1 MFELMTK
8 VFGSKYEREV
18 KKLQPFVEQVNSF
31 EKKISS
37 LSSAE
42 LKAKTPYFKEQI
54 DKGQSLDKLLPEA
67 FAVCK
72 EVSKRVLDMKHY
84 DVQII
89 GGLVLHKGQIAEMK
103 TGEGK
108 TLVATLPVYLNALSG
123 KGVHIVTVNDYLAK
137 RDREWMGQVY
147 HFLGLTTGTI
157 LHDLD
162 DLERKKAYSAD
173 VTYGTNNEF
182 GFDYLRDNMKYSLE
196 SCVQREL
203 NFAIV
208 DECDSILID
217 EARTP
222 LIISG
227 PKDLSTDKYY
237 AVKKIVPQLEK
248 EKHFTME
255 EKSKTVSITE
265 EGNEKIEKLLGI
277 NNLYDIAHIEYLHNI
292 YQSLKAHYL
301 YKKDVDYMVQGDEVV
316 IVDEFT
322 GRLMP
327 GRRWSEGLHQA
338 VEVKE
343 GVKVKTENQTLSSIT
358 FQNYFRMYDKLAG
371 MTGTAETESE
381 EFRKIYKLKVQVIPT
396 NKPIHRKDYNDVI
409 YKTENVKYK
418 HIGNFIKELHS
429 KKQPV
434 LVGTV
439 SIEKSERLS
448 QILSRENISHKVL
461 NAKHHDKEAEIV
473 AQAGRK
479 GAITIATNMAGRGTD
494 IILGGNPEFLCGP
507 KTKQDTEESYQQR
520 LKKFQALCQ
529 KEKEEVLSAGGLCI
543 IGTERHEARRI
554 DNQLRGR
561 SGRQGDPGA
570 SKFYLSLED
579 DLMRVFGGERMQKV
593 MTTLK
598 MDEEA
603 PITDK
608 LLTRAIANAQKKVEG
623 HNFEIRK
630 HLLEYDNVMNQQRTA
645 IYDIRKEVMRG
656 ENLERQFLD
665 RLSEVVSDQLDQ
677 AANENL
683 KKEQWNLEA
692 LQSFLKRGIGVD
704 IAFPPLEN
712 LTLESVNSKVQDSI
726 RTKFEEKKQELKEH
740 FEPLIQ
746 FLLLQTIDARWREHL
761 ENVDHLREGIN
772 LRAFAQKDPLVEYK
786 KETFHLFESLNL
798 TVASELIEKFF
809 KIQISSEAE
818 LARQNNRDEQLI
830 YNERNLEDSAFPSP
844 RELSSSPSR
853 EASSPQREK
862 PLNRQ
867 QRRQQARALKKQR
880 IKI

>member
-1 MFELMTK
+1 MFELLTK
-8 VFGSKYEREV
+8 VFGSKYEREI
-18 KKLQPFVEQVNSF
+18 KKLQPLVQKVCSF
-31 EKKISS
+31 ESKLSS
-37 LSSAE
+37 LSNSN
-42 LKAKTPYFKEQI
+42 LKAKTAYFKEQL
-54 DKGQSLDKLLPEA
+54 DKGQSLDAILPEA

-72 EVSKRVLDMKHY
+72 ETSKRVLGMTHY

-89 GGLVLHKGQIAEMK
+89 GGLVLHQGQIAEMK

-108 TLVATLPVYLNALSG
+108 TLVATLPVYLNALTG
-123 KGVHIVTVNDYLAK
+123 KGVHVVTVNDYLAK

-157 LHDLD
+157 VHDLD
-162 DLERKKAYSAD
+162 DLERKQAYSAD

-196 SCVQREL
+196 SCVQRDL

-227 PKDLSTDKYY
+227 PKDRSIDKYY
-237 AVKKIVPQLEK
+237 AVKKIIPHLKK

-255 EKSKTVSITE
+255 EKSRTVSITE
-265 EGNEKIEKLLGI
+265 EGNTKIENLLGI
-277 NNLYDIAHIEYLHNI
+277 ENLYDIAHIEYLHNI

-371 MTGTAETESE
+371 MTGTAETEAE

-396 NKPIHRKDYNDVI
+396 NQPIHRTDYDDVI
-409 YKTENVKYK
+409 YKTEAVKYK
-418 HIGNFIKELHS
+418 HIGNSIKELHR

-448 QILSRENISHKVL
+448 QILSRENIPHKVL

-507 KTKQDTEESYQQR
+507 KTKQDSEEFYQQR
-520 LKKFQALCQ
+520 LKKIQELCQ
-529 KEKEEVLSAGGLCI
+529 KEREDVLIAGGLYI

-561 SGRQGDPGA
+561 AGRQGDPGA

-579 DLMRVFGGERMQKV
+579 DLMRVFGGERMQKI
-593 MTTLK
+593 MTTLR
-598 MDEEA
+598 MDDEA
-603 PITDK
+603 PITDQ

-645 IYDIRKEVMRG
+645 IYKMRREVMKG
-656 ENLERQFLD
+656 KNLERQFLD
-665 RLSEVVSDQLDQ
+665 RLTEVISDLLDQ
-677 AANENL
+677 TVNEDM

-692 LQSFLKRGIGVD
+692 IQSFLKRGFNLD
-704 IAFPPLEN
+704 ISFPPLEN
-712 LTLESVNSKVQDSI
+712 LTLETVNSTVQSSVQT
-726 RTKFEEKKQELKEH
+726 RFEEKKKELKEH
-740 FEPLIQ
+740 VEPLIQ
-746 FLLLQTIDARWREHL
+746 FLLLQTIDARWKEHL

-798 TVASELIEKFF
+798 TVAGEVIEKFF
-809 KIQISSEAE
+809 KIQISTETE
-818 LARQNNRDEQLI
+818 FERQNREDEQLI
-830 YNERNLEDSAFPSP
+830 YNERSAEGMALSAPP
-844 RELSSSPSR
+844 REAPPS
-853 EASSPQREK
+853 QREK

-867 QRRQQARALKKQR
+867 QRRQQSRSKKQR

>member
-1 MFELMTK
+1 MFKFLTD
-8 VFGSKYEREV
+8 VFGTKYERNL
-18 KKLQPFVEQVNSF
+18 KKMQPLVDHIKSF
-31 EKKISS
+31 EKKLSS
-37 LSSAE
+37 LNDQD
-42 LKAKTPYFKEQI
+42 LKAKTPYFKEQLE
-54 DKGQSLDKLLPEA
+54 KGRSLDKLLPEA

-72 EVSKRVLDMKHY
+72 EASNRVLGMKHY
-84 DVQII
+84 DVQLI
-89 GGLVLHKGQIAEMK
+89 GGLVLHNGEIAEMK

-137 RDREWMGQVY
+137 RDMEWMGKVY
-147 HFLGLTTGTI
+147 HFLGLTTGAI
-157 LHDLD
+157 VHDLNEI
-162 DLERKKAYSAD
+162 ERKKAYSAD

-182 GFDYLRDNMKYSLE
+182 GFDYLRDNMKYSLQ

-227 PKDLSTDKYY
+227 PKDRSTDKYY
-237 AVKKIVPQLEK
+237 AVKKIIPQLEK

-265 EGNEKIEKLLGI
+265 EGNTKIEELLGV
-277 NNLYDIAHIEYLHNI
+277 NNLYDIANIEYLHNI

-343 GVKVKTENQTLSSIT
+343 GVKVKTENQTLSTIT
-358 FQNYFRMYDKLAG
+358 FQNYFRMYNKLAG
-371 MTGTAETESE
+371 MTGTAETEAE
-381 EFRKIYKLKVQVIPT
+381 EFKKIYSLMVQVIPT
-396 NKPIHRKDYNDVI
+396 NKPINRKDYDDVI
-409 YKTENVKYK
+409 YKTEAIKYK
-418 HIGNFIKELHS
+418 HIGELIKELNN
-429 KKQPV
+429 KNQPV

-448 QILSRENISHKVL
+448 QILSRENVPHKVL

-479 GAITIATNMAGRGTD
+479 SAITIATNMAGRGTD
-494 IILGGNPEFLCGP
+494 IILGGNPEFLCGG
-507 KTKQDTEESYQQR
+507 KTKQESEEAYQLR
-520 LKKFQALCQ
+520 LKKFQELCQ
-529 KEKEEVLSAGGLCI
+529 KEREEVVAAGGLFI

-579 DLMRVFGGERMQKV
+579 DLMRVFGGERMQKI
-593 MTTLK
+593 MTTLR
-598 MDEEA
+598 MDDEA
-603 PITDK
+603 PITDR

-630 HLLEYDNVMNQQRTA
+630 HLLKYDDVMNQQRTA
-645 IYDIRKEVMRG
+645 IYKMRKEIMKG
-656 ENLERQFLD
+656 QNLERLFLD
-665 RLSEVVSDQLDQ
+665 RLSDVISEKLDQ
-677 AANENL
+677 TANEDM
-683 KKEQWNLEA
+683 KKEQWNLKA
-692 LQSFLKRGIGVD
+692 LESFLNRSFDLNI
-704 IAFPPLEN
+704 IFPAIEN
-712 LTLESVNSKVQDSI
+712 LILEDINSKVQSSVKE
-726 RTKFEEKKQELKEH
+726 KFEDKKQVLREH

-746 FLLLQTIDARWREHL
+746 FLLLQTTDARWKEHL

-786 KETFHLFESLNL
+786 KETFHMFESLNL
-798 TVASELIEKFF
+798 SVAKEVTEKFF
-809 KIQISSEAE
+809 KIQLSSEAE
-818 LARQNNRDEQLI
+818 FERQSREDEKLI
-830 YNERNLEDSAFPSP
+830 YNEKDSVENFAFSAPSN
-844 RELSSSPSR
+844 
-853 EASSPQREK
+853 EAASPQRQK
-862 PLNRQ
+862 PLNRR
-867 QRRQQARALKKQR
+867 QRRQQSQSLKKQR

>member
-1 MFELMTK
+1 MFKFLTD
-8 VFGSKYEREV
+8 VFGTKYERNL
-18 KKLQPFVEQVNSF
+18 KKMQPLVDHIKSF
-31 EKKISS
+31 EKKLSS
-37 LSSAE
+37 LNDQE
-42 LKAKTPYFKEQI
+42 LKAKTPYFKEQLE
-54 DKGQSLDKLLPEA
+54 KGRSLDELLPEA

-72 EVSKRVLDMKHY
+72 EASNRVLGMKHY
-84 DVQII
+84 DVQLI
-89 GGLVLHKGQIAEMK
+89 GGLVLHNGEIAEMK

-137 RDREWMGQVY
+137 RDMEWMGKVY
-147 HFLGLTTGTI
+147 HFLGLTTGAI
-157 LHDLD
+157 VHDINEI
-162 DLERKKAYSAD
+162 ERKKAYSAD

-182 GFDYLRDNMKYSLE
+182 GFDYLRDNMKYSLQ

-227 PKDLSTDKYY
+227 PKDRSTDKYY
-237 AVKKIVPQLEK
+237 AVKKIIPQLEK

-255 EKSKTVSITE
+255 EKSRTVSITE
-265 EGNEKIEKLLGI
+265 EGNTKIEELLGV
-277 NNLYDIAHIEYLHNI
+277 NNLYDIANIEYLHNI

-343 GVKVKTENQTLSSIT
+343 GVKVKTENQTLSTIT
-358 FQNYFRMYDKLAG
+358 FQNYFRMYNKLAG
-371 MTGTAETESE
+371 MTGTAETEAE
-381 EFRKIYKLKVQVIPT
+381 EFKKIYSLMVQVIPT
-396 NKPIHRKDYNDVI
+396 NKPINRKDYDDVI
-409 YKTENVKYK
+409 YKTEVIKYK
-418 HIGNFIKELHS
+418 HIGKLIKELSS

-448 QILSRENISHKVL
+448 QILTRENVPHKVL

-479 GAITIATNMAGRGTD
+479 SAITIATNMAGRGTD
-494 IILGGNPEFLCGP
+494 IILGGNPEFLCGA
-507 KTKQDTEESYQQR
+507 KTKQDTEEAYQLR
-520 LKKFQALCQ
+520 LKKFQELCQ
-529 KEKEEVLSAGGLCI
+529 KEREEVVAAGGLFI

-579 DLMRVFGGERMQKV
+579 DLMRVFGGERMQKI
-593 MTTLK
+593 MTTLR
-598 MDEEA
+598 MDDEA
-603 PITDK
+603 PITDR

-630 HLLEYDNVMNQQRTA
+630 HLLKYDDVMNQQRTA
-645 IYDIRKEVMRG
+645 VYKMRKELMEG
-656 ENLERQFLD
+656 KNLERLFLD
-665 RLSEVVSDQLDQ
+665 RLSDVISEKLDQ
-677 AANENL
+677 TANEDM
-683 KKEQWNLEA
+683 KKEQWNLKT
-692 LQSFLKRGIGVD
+692 LGGFLKRIFD
-704 IAFPPLEN
+704 LNITFPAIEN
-712 LTLESVNSKVQDSI
+712 LVLEDINSTVQKSVKE
-726 RTKFEEKKQELKEH
+726 KFEEKKKELREH

-746 FLLLQTIDARWREHL
+746 FLLLQTTDTRWKEHL

-786 KETFHLFESLNL
+786 KETFHMFESLNL
-798 TVASELIEKFF
+798 SVAKEVTEKFF
-809 KIQISSEAE
+809 KIQLASDAE
-818 LARQNNRDEQLI
+818 FERQSKEDEKLI
-830 YNERNLEDSAFPSP
+830 YNEKDSVENFAFSTPSN
-844 RELSSSPSR
+844 
-853 EASSPQREK
+853 EAASPQRQK
-862 PLNRQ
+862 PLNRR
-867 QRRQQARALKKQR
+867 QRRQQSQPLKKQR

>member
-1 MFELMTK
+1 MFGLLTK
-8 VFGSKYEREV
+8 VFGTKYERDL
-18 KKLQPFVEQVNSF
+18 KKIRPLVNHIRSF
-31 EKKISS
+31 EQTISS
-37 LSSAE
+37 LSNDD
-42 LKAKTPYFKEQI
+42 LKAKTADFKSQI
-54 DKGQSLDKLLPEA
+54 EKGKSLDDILPSA
-67 FAVCK
+67 FAVCI
-72 EVSKRVLDMKHY
+72 EASKRVLGMTHY

-89 GGLVLHKGQIAEMK
+89 GGLVLHRGEIAEMK

-123 KGVHIVTVNDYLAK
+123 KGVHVVTVNDYLAK

-147 HFLGLTTGTI
+147 HFLGLTTGAI
-157 LHDLD
+157 VHDLD
-162 DLERKKAYSAD
+162 DAERKQAYLAD

-182 GFDYLRDNMKYSLE
+182 GFDYLRDNMKYSLS

-203 NFAIV
+203 NYAIV

-227 PKDLSTDKYY
+227 AKDLSIDKYY
-237 AVKKIVPQLEK
+237 AVKKVIPHLQK
-248 EKHFTME
+248 DKHFTME

-265 EGNEKIEKLLGI
+265 EGNTKIEELLGI
-277 NNLYDIAHIEYLHNI
+277 NNLYDMAHIEYLHNI

-338 VEVKE
+338 IEVKE
-343 GVKVKTENQTLSSIT
+343 AVKVKTENQTLSTIT
-358 FQNYFRMYDKLAG
+358 FQNYFRMYNKLAG
-371 MTGTAETESE
+371 MTGTAETEAE

-396 NKPIHRKDYNDVI
+396 NKPIHRQDHNDVI
-409 YKTENVKYK
+409 YKTSSVKYK
-418 HIGNFIKELHS
+418 YIGEMIKELNQKH
-429 KKQPV
+429 QPI

-439 SIEKSERLS
+439 SIEKSELLS
-448 QILSRENISHKVL
+448 QILASQNIPHKVL
-461 NAKHHDKEAEIV
+461 NAKFHEKEAEIV

-479 GAITIATNMAGRGTD
+479 SAITIATNMAGRGTD
-494 IILGGNPEFLCGP
+494 IILGGNPDFLCGP
-507 KTKQDTEESYQQR
+507 QRKEESDQGYQKRRQNI
-520 LKKFQALCQ
+520 QELCQ
-529 KEKEEVLSAGGLCI
+529 KEREEVIQAGGLFI

-579 DLMRVFGGERMQKV
+579 DLMRVFGGERMKRV

-603 PITDK
+603 PITDR
-608 LLTRAIANAQKKVEG
+608 LLTRAIANSQKKVEG

-630 HLLEYDNVMNQQRTA
+630 HLLDYDDVMNQQRTA
-645 IYDIRKEVMRG
+645 IYKKRREIMLGK
-656 ENLERQFLD
+656 NLERMFLNQMEELISD
-665 RLSEVVSDQLDQ
+665 RLDQI
-677 AANENL
+677 ANEDM
-683 KKEQWNLEA
+683 KKEQWNLSG
-692 LQSFLKRGIGVD
+692 LQNFLNRIFELE
-704 IAFPPLEN
+704 ISLPPLEELSLEHIN
-712 LTLESVNSKVQDSI
+712 LTVQKAVQK
-726 RTKFEEKKQELKEH
+726 KFEEKKQELKEH

-746 FLLLQTIDARWREHL
+746 FLFLQTIDARWREHL

-786 KETFHLFESLNL
+786 KETFYLFESLNL
-798 TVASELIEKFF
+798 TVAGEVIEKFF
-809 KIQISSEAE
+809 KIQISEE
-818 LARQNNRDEQLI
+818 DQFENTKPKQLI
-830 YNERNLEDSAFPSP
+830 YSDSSESNLSF
-844 RELSSSPSR
+844 
-853 EASSPQREK
+853 SSPQEQNRPATEK
-862 PLNRQ
+862 ALNRK
-867 QRRQQARALKKQR
+867 QRRQQSQAFRKQK

>member
-1 MFELMTK
+1 MFDLLTK
-8 VFGSKYEREV
+8 VLGTKYERDI
-18 KKLQPFVEQVNSF
+18 KKIQPLVNHIRSF
-31 EKKISS
+31 EKKLAD
-37 LSSAE
+37 LSNDD
-42 LKAKTPYFKEQI
+42 LKAKTSYFKNQI
-54 DKGQSLDKLLPEA
+54 EKGQNLDDILPSA
-67 FAVCK
+67 FAVCI
-72 EVSKRVLDMKHY
+72 EASKRVLGMTHY

-89 GGLVLHKGQIAEMK
+89 GGLVLHRGEIAEMK

-123 KGVHIVTVNDYLAK
+123 KGVHVVTVNDYLAK
-137 RDREWMGQVY
+137 RDREWMGQLY
-147 HFLGLTTGTI
+147 HFLGLTTGAI
-157 LHDLD
+157 VHDLD
-162 DLERKKAYSAD
+162 DEERRRAYSAD

-182 GFDYLRDNMKYSLE
+182 GFDYLRDNMKYSLS
-196 SCVQREL
+196 SCAQREL
-203 NFAIV
+203 NYAIV

-227 PKDLSTDKYY
+227 AKDLSIDKYY
-237 AVKKIVPQLEK
+237 AVKKVIPHLKK
-248 EKHFTME
+248 EAHFTME

-265 EGNEKIEKLLGI
+265 EGNTKIEQLLGI
-277 NNLYDIAHIEYLHNI
+277 SNLYDIAHIEYLHNI

-338 VEVKE
+338 IEVKE
-343 GVKVKTENQTLSSIT
+343 GVQVKTENQTLSTIT
-358 FQNYFRMYDKLAG
+358 FQNYFRMYNKLAG
-371 MTGTAETESE
+371 MTGTAETEAE

-396 NKPIHRKDYNDVI
+396 NKPICRKDYDDVI
-409 YKTENVKYK
+409 YKTEAVKYK
-418 HIGNFIKELHS
+418 NIGEMIKTLHQ
-429 KKQPV
+429 KNQPV

-448 QILSRENISHKVL
+448 QILANQNIPHKVL
-461 NAKHHDKEAEIV
+461 NAKYHEKEAEIV

-479 GAITIATNMAGRGTD
+479 SAITIATNMAGRGTD
-494 IILGGNPEFLCGP
+494 IILGGNPDFLCGP
-507 KTKQDTEESYQQR
+507 KRKEESDGAYQNR
-520 LKKFQALCQ
+520 LSHIQELCKKERQ
-529 KEKEEVLSAGGLCI
+529 EVIQAGGLFI

-579 DLMRVFGGERMQKV
+579 DLMRVFGGERTKRV

-603 PITDK
+603 PITARM
-608 LLTRAIANAQKKVEG
+608 LTKAIANSQKKVEG

-630 HLLEYDNVMNQQRTA
+630 HLLEYDDVMNQQRTA
-645 IYDIRKEVMRG
+645 IYKKRKEIMLG
-656 ENLERQFLD
+656 KNLERMFLNQLEELISD
-665 RLSEVVSDQLDQ
+665 RLDQIASEDM
-677 AANENL
+677 
-683 KKEQWNLEA
+683 KKEQWNLSA
-692 LQSFLKRGIGVD
+692 LQNFLKRGFD
-704 IAFPPLEN
+704 LEFTLLPLEE
-712 LTLESVNSKVQDSI
+712 LTLDYINSTVQDSVQK
-726 RTKFEEKKQELKEH
+726 RFEKKKQELKEH

-746 FLLLQTIDARWREHL
+746 FLFLQTIDARWREHL

-798 TVASELIEKFF
+798 TVASEVIEKFF
-809 KIQISSEAE
+809 KIQISKEE
-818 LARQNNRDEQLI
+818 QFENTNKEQLI
-830 YNERNLEDSAFPSP
+830 YNDSSVESFPFSPPQNTQSRPDPERA
-844 RELSSSPSR
+844 
-853 EASSPQREK
+853 
-862 PLNRQ
+862 LNRK
-867 QRRQQARALKKQR
+867 QRRQQSQTFRKQK

>member
-1 MFELMTK
+1 MFNLLTK
-8 VFGSKYEREV
+8 AFGTKYEREL
-18 KKLQPFVEQVNSF
+18 KKVQPYVGQVRSF
-31 EKKISS
+31 SKNLSS
-37 LSSAE
+37 LSNES
-42 LKAKTPYFKEQI
+42 LKAKTAEFKSQI
-54 DKGQSLDKLLPEA
+54 EKGQSLDNILPAA
-67 FAVCK
+67 FAVCI
-72 EVSKRVLDMKHY
+72 EAGKRVLGMAHY

-89 GGLVLHKGQIAEMK
+89 GGLVLHRGEIAEMK

-123 KGVHIVTVNDYLAK
+123 KGVHVVTVNDYLAK
-137 RDREWMGQVY
+137 RDREWMGQLY
-147 HFLGLTTGTI
+147 HFLGLTTGVI
-157 LHDLD
+157 IPDLD
-162 DLERKKAYSAD
+162 DENRKQAYSAD

-182 GFDYLRDNMKYSLE
+182 AFDYLRDNMKYSLS

-227 PKDLSTDKYY
+227 AKDLSIDKYY
-237 AVKKIVPQLEK
+237 AVKKVIPHLQK

-265 EGNEKIEKLLGI
+265 EGNTKIEELLGI
-277 NNLYDIAHIEYLHNI
+277 NNLYDMAHIEYLHNI

-301 YKKDVDYMVQGDEVV
+301 YKKDVDYMVQGDDVV

-338 VEVKE
+338 IEVKE

-358 FQNYFRMYDKLAG
+358 FQNYFRMYNKLAG
-371 MTGTAETESE
+371 MTGTAETEAE
-381 EFRKIYKLKVQVIPT
+381 EFNKIYKLKVQVIPT
-396 NKPIHRKDYNDVI
+396 NKPICREDHNDVI
-409 YKTENVKYK
+409 YKTSTVKYK
-418 HIGNFIKELHS
+418 HIGETIKELN
-429 KKQPV
+429 KKHQPV

-439 SIEKSERLS
+439 SIEKSELLS
-448 QILSRENISHKVL
+448 QILSNQNIPHKVL
-461 NAKHHDKEAEIV
+461 NAKYHEKEAEIV

-479 GAITIATNMAGRGTD
+479 SAITIATNMAGRGTD

-507 KTKQDTEESYQQR
+507 KQKEESQQDYQNRYQ
-520 LKKFQALCQ
+520 KIQELCNQ
-529 KEKEEVLSAGGLCI
+529 EKEEVLQAGGLFI

-570 SKFYLSLED
+570 SKFFLSLED
-579 DLMRVFGGERMQKV
+579 DLMRVFGGERMKKV
-593 MTTLK
+593 MTSLR

-603 PITDK
+603 PITDR
-608 LLTRAIANAQKKVEG
+608 LLTKAIANAQKKVEG

-630 HLLEYDNVMNQQRTA
+630 HLLDYDDVMNQQRTA
-645 IYDIRKEVMRG
+645 IYKKRKEIMLG
-656 ENLERQFLD
+656 KNLERMFLNQMEE
-665 RLSEVVSDQLDQ
+665 LISENLDQ
-677 AANENL
+677 IANENM
-683 KKEQWNLEA
+683 KKEQWNIESLQNFIKRMFGLEIS
-692 LQSFLKRGIGVD
+692 L
-704 IAFPPLEN
+704 PPLEELSLEHIN
-712 LTLESVNSKVQDSI
+712 LTVQKTVQK
-726 RTKFEEKKQELKEH
+726 RFEEKKQELKEH

-746 FLLLQTIDARWREHL
+746 FLFLQTMDARWREHL

-798 TVASELIEKFF
+798 TVAAEVMEKFF
-809 KIQISSEAE
+809 KIQISEEDQFENTS
-818 LARQNNRDEQLI
+818 REQLI
-830 YNERNLEDSAFPSP
+830 YSDSSAENSA
-844 RELSSSPSR
+844 LASSSRQNHPR
-853 EASSPQREK
+853 AERT
-862 PLNRQ
+862 LNRK
-867 QRRQQARALKKQR
+867 QRRQQSQGFRKQR

>member
-1 MFELMTK
+1 MFAFLAK
-8 VFGSKYEREV
+8 IFGTQYERDI
-18 KKLQPFVEQVNSF
+18 
-31 EKKISS
+31 KKIQPLVESINSLEKHFSS
-37 LSSAE
+37 LNNQD
-42 LKAKTPYFKEQI
+42 LKAQTLKFKEQI
-54 DKGQSLDKLLPEA
+54 DQGRSLNDILPSA
-67 FAVCK
+67 FAVCR
-72 EVSKRVLDMKHY
+72 EASKRVLGMRHY
-84 DVQII
+84 DVQLI
-89 GGLVLHKGQIAEMK
+89 GGVVLHRGQIAEMK

-123 KGVHIVTVNDYLAK
+123 KGAHIVTVNDYLAK
-137 RDREWMGQVY
+137 RDREWMGRLY
-147 HFLGLTTGTI
+147 HFLGLTTGAI
-157 LHDLD
+157 VHDLD
-162 DLERKKAYSAD
+162 DAERQRAYSAD

-182 GFDYLRDNMKYSLE
+182 GFDYLRDNMKYSL
-196 SCVQREL
+196 SACAQREL

-227 PKDLSTDKYY
+227 PKDRSTDKYH
-237 AVKKIVPQLEK
+237 AVKKVIPHLKK
-248 EKHFTME
+248 ERHFTLE

-265 EGNEKIEKLLGI
+265 EGNTKIEEILGI
-277 NNLYDIAHIEYLHNI
+277 KNLYDIAHIEYLHNI

-301 YKKDVDYMVQGDEVV
+301 YKKDVDYMIQGGEIV

-327 GRRWSEGLHQA
+327 GRRWGEGLHQA
-338 VEVKE
+338 IEAKE
-343 GVKVKTENQTLSSIT
+343 GVKVKTENQTLSTIT
-358 FQNYFRMYDKLAG
+358 FQNYFRMYNKLSG
-371 MTGTAETESE
+371 MTGTAETEAE
-381 EFRKIYKLKVQVIPT
+381 EFRKIYNLKVQVIPT
-396 NKPIHRKDYNDVI
+396 NQPVCRVDHDDVI
-409 YKTENVKYK
+409 YKTEAIKYK
-418 HIGNFIKELHS
+418 HIGNFIKDLHS

-448 QILSRENISHKVL
+448 QILSRENIPHKVL
-461 NAKHHDKEAEIV
+461 NAKYHEKEAEIV

-479 GAITIATNMAGRGTD
+479 GVITIATNMAGRGTD

-507 KTKQDTEESYQQR
+507 KTAQDSEEDYQAR
-520 LKKFQALCQ
+520 LKAFQTLCQ
-529 KEKEEVLSAGGLCI
+529 KERKEVVSAGGLFI

-579 DLMRVFGGERMQKV
+579 DLMRIFGGERMQKV
-593 MTTLK
+593 MSALR
-598 MDEEA
+598 MDEDA
-603 PITDK
+603 PITDR

-645 IYDIRKEVMRG
+645 IYKARKEIMRG
-656 ENLERQFLD
+656 KGLERLFLD
-665 RLSEVVSDQLDQ
+665 RLADVISERLDQ
-677 AANENL
+677 TVNENT
-683 KKEQWNLEA
+683 KKEQWNLTA
-692 LQSFLKRGIGVD
+692 LRSFLKQSFDLDVV
-704 IAFPPLEN
+704 FPAVEELD
-712 LTLESVNSKVQDSI
+712 LESVNSKVQLAVKA
-726 RTKFEEKKQELKEH
+726 KFDEKKQELKEH

-746 FLLLQTIDARWREHL
+746 FLLLQTTDTRWKEHL

-786 KETFHLFESLNL
+786 KETFLMFESLNMA
-798 TVASELIEKFF
+798 VAMEAVEKFF
-809 KIQISSEAE
+809 KIQISPSAEFEKPSGDSE
-818 LARQNNRDEQLI
+818 RLI
-830 YNERNLEDSAFPSP
+830 YNERESESFAFSAPP
-844 RELSSSPSR
+844 QEAMSSPP
-853 EASSPQREK
+853 ADK
-862 PLNRQ
+862 PLNRR
-867 QRRQQARALKKQR
+867 QRRQQSRLLRKQR

>member
-1 MFELMTK
+1 MFETLTK
-8 VFGSKYEREV
+8 VFGSKYEREL
-18 KKLQPFVEQVNSF
+18 KKIQPLVVHVREF
-31 EKKISS
+31 EKKLDS
-37 LSSAE
+37 LSNDS
-42 LKAKTPYFKEQI
+42 LKAKTAEFKSQI
-54 DKGQSLDKLLPEA
+54 EKGQSLDDILPSA
-67 FAVCK
+67 FAVCI
-72 EVSKRVLDMKHY
+72 EASKRILKMRHY

-89 GGLVLHKGQIAEMK
+89 GGLVLHKGEIAEMK

-108 TLVATLPVYLNALSG
+108 TLVATLPIYLNALSG
-123 KGVHIVTVNDYLAK
+123 KGTHVVTVNDYLAK
-137 RDREWMGQVY
+137 RDREWMGQLY
-147 HFLGLTTGTI
+147 HFLGLTTGVI
-157 LHDLD
+157 IPDLD
-162 DLERKKAYSAD
+162 EAERKQAYMAD

-182 GFDYLRDNMKYSLE
+182 AFDYLRDNMKYSLP

-203 NFAIV
+203 NYAII

-227 PKDLSTDKYY
+227 AKDLSIDKYY
-237 AVKKIVPQLEK
+237 AVKKVIPHLKK
-248 EKHFTME
+248 EIHFTME

-265 EGNEKIEKLLGI
+265 EGNSKIEELLGI
-277 NNLYDIAHIEYLHNI
+277 SNLYDLAHIEYLHNI

-301 YKKDVDYMVQGDEVV
+301 YKKDVDYMVQQDEVV

-338 VEVKE
+338 IEVKE

-358 FQNYFRMYDKLAG
+358 FQNFFRMYNKLAG
-371 MTGTAETESE
+371 MTGTAETEAE

-396 NKPIHRKDYNDVI
+396 NKPIRRKDEEDVI
-409 YKTENVKYK
+409 YKTATVKYK
-418 HIGNFIKELHS
+418 NIGEMIKKRHE
-429 KKQPV
+429 KNQPI

-448 QILSRENISHKVL
+448 QILAEQNIPHKVL
-461 NAKHHDKEAEIV
+461 NAKYHEKEAEIV

-479 GAITIATNMAGRGTD
+479 SAITIATNMAGRGTD
-494 IILGGNPEFLCGP
+494 IILGGNPDFLCGP
-507 KTKQDTEESYQQR
+507 KRKDESDTDYQKRQIR
-520 LKKFQALCQ
+520 TQELCQ
-529 KEKEEVLSAGGLCI
+529 KEREEVIQAGGLFI

-579 DLMRVFGGERMQKV
+579 DLMRVFGGERMQKL
-593 MTTLK
+593 MTTLR

-603 PITDK
+603 PITDR

-630 HLLEYDNVMNQQRTA
+630 HLLEYDDVMNQQRTA
-645 IYDIRKEVMRG
+645 IYKKRKEIMLG
-656 ENLERQFLD
+656 KNLERLFLNQ
-665 RLSEVVSDQLDQ
+665 LEELISDKLDQ
-677 AANENL
+677 IATEDM
-683 KKEQWNLEA
+683 KKEQWNLNG
-692 LQSFLKRGIGVD
+692 LQNFLKRLFD
-704 IAFPPLEN
+704 LEMTFPPLEE
-712 LTLESVNSKVQDSI
+712 LTLEHINLSVQKSVQNSFK
-726 RTKFEEKKQELKEH
+726 EKKQELKEH

-746 FLLLQTIDARWREHL
+746 FLFLQTIDARWREHL

-772 LRAFAQKDPLVEYK
+772 LRSFAQKDPLVEYK

-798 TVASELIEKFF
+798 TVAKEVIEKFF
-809 KIQISSEAE
+809 KIQVSEE
-818 LARQNNRDEQLI
+818 DQFENRRSEQLI
-830 YNERNLEDSAFPSP
+830 YNDNTDK
-844 RELSSSPSR
+844 LSSFAP
-853 EASSPQREK
+853 PQIQNRPQAERT
-862 PLNRQ
+862 LNRK
-867 QRRQQARALKKQR
+867 QRRQRSQSFKKQK

>member
-1 MFELMTK
+1 MFDLLAK
-8 VFGSKYEREV
+8 VFGTKYERD
-18 KKLQPFVEQVNSF
+18 L
-31 EKKISS
+31 KKIQPLANHVKSSGRNLSS
-37 LSSAE
+37 LSNDD
-42 LKAKTPYFKEQI
+42 LKAKTAYFKDQI
-54 DKGQSLDKLLPEA
+54 GKGQSLDDILPSA
-67 FAVCK
+67 FAVCI
-72 EVSKRVLDMKHY
+72 EASKRVLGMTHY

-89 GGLVLHKGQIAEMK
+89 GGLVLHRGEIAEMK

-123 KGVHIVTVNDYLAK
+123 KGVHVVTVNDYLAK
-137 RDREWMGQVY
+137 RDREWMGQLY
-147 HFLGLTTGTI
+147 HFLGLTTGVI
-157 LHDLD
+157 VPDLD
-162 DLERKKAYSAD
+162 DEERKQAYSSD

-182 GFDYLRDNMKYSLE
+182 AFDYLRDNMKYSLS

-203 NFAIV
+203 NYAIV

-227 PKDLSTDKYY
+227 AKDLSIDKYY
-237 AVKKIVPQLEK
+237 AVKKVIPHLQK
-248 EKHFTME
+248 DKHFTME

-265 EGNEKIEKLLGI
+265 EGNTKVEQLLGI
-277 NNLYDIAHIEYLHNI
+277 NNLYDMAHIEYLHNI

-301 YKKDVDYMVQGDEVV
+301 YKKDVDYMVQKDEVV

-327 GRRWSEGLHQA
+327 GRRWSDGLHQA
-338 VEVKE
+338 IEVKE

-358 FQNYFRMYDKLAG
+358 FQNYFRMYNKLAG
-371 MTGTAETESE
+371 MTGTAETEAE
-381 EFRKIYKLKVQVIPT
+381 EFKKIYKLRVQVIPT
-396 NKPIHRKDYNDVI
+396 NKPIRRTDHEDMI
-409 YKTENVKYK
+409 YKTSAVKYK
-418 HIGNFIKELHS
+418 HIGEMIKKLHQ
-429 KKQPV
+429 KNQPI

-448 QILSRENISHKVL
+448 QILADQNIPHKVL
-461 NAKHHDKEAEIV
+461 NAKYHEKEAEIV

-479 GAITIATNMAGRGTD
+479 SAITIATNMAGRGTD
-494 IILGGNPEFLCGP
+494 IILGGNPDFLCGP
-507 KTKQDTEESYQQR
+507 KRKEESDPDYQKRFHQVQE
-520 LKKFQALCQ
+520 LCKK
-529 KEKEEVLSAGGLCI
+529 EREEVVQAGGLFI

-593 MTTLK
+593 MTTLR

-603 PITDK
+603 PITDR
-608 LLTRAIANAQKKVEG
+608 LLTKAIANAQKKVEG

-630 HLLEYDNVMNQQRTA
+630 HLLDYDNVMNQQRTA
-645 IYDIRKEVMRG
+645 IYKKRKDIMLGK
-656 ENLERQFLD
+656 NLERMFLNQMEELISD
-665 RLSEVVSDQLDQ
+665 RLDQI
-677 AANENL
+677 ANEDM
-683 KKEQWNLEA
+683 KKEQWNLSGLQNFLRRMFDLEVTLPA
-692 LQSFLKRGIGVD
+692 L
-704 IAFPPLEN
+704 EE
-712 LTLESVNSKVQDSI
+712 LTLEHINLTVQKAVLK
-726 RTKFEEKKQELKEH
+726 RFEEKKQELKEH

-746 FLLLQTIDARWREHL
+746 FLFLQTIDARWREHL

-786 KETFHLFESLNL
+786 KETFYLFESLNL
-798 TVASELIEKFF
+798 TVAGEVIEKFF
-809 KIQISSEAE
+809 KIQISEKDQFE
-818 LARQNNRDEQLI
+818 NTKTEQLI
-830 YNERNLEDSAFPSP
+830 YNDSSAENLSF
-844 RELSSSPSR
+844 
-853 EASSPQREK
+853 SSPQRQNHSSSERA
-862 PLNRQ
+862 LNRK
-867 QRRQQARALKKQR
+867 QRRQQSQAFRKRK

>member
-1 MFELMTK
+1 MFDLLTK
-8 VFGSKYEREV
+8 VFGSKYERDI
-18 KKLQPFVEQVNSF
+18 KKLQPLVDHINSF
-31 EKKISS
+31 KREFAA
-37 LSSAE
+37 LSDQE
-42 LKAKTPYFKEQI
+42 LKSKTPYFKELLE
-54 DKGQSLDKLLPEA
+54 KGQSLDEILAPA
-67 FAVCK
+67 FAVCR
-72 EVSKRVLDMKHY
+72 EASKRVLDMTHY

-89 GGLVLHKGQIAEMK
+89 GGLVLHRGEIAEMK

-123 KGVHIVTVNDYLAK
+123 KGAHIVTVNDYLAK
-137 RDREWMGQVY
+137 RDCEWMGRLY
-147 HFLGLTTGTI
+147 HFLGLTTGAI
-157 LHDLD
+157 IHDMD
-162 DLERKKAYSAD
+162 DTERQKAYFAD

-182 GFDYLRDNMKYSLE
+182 GFDYLRDNMKYSLK

-227 PKDLSTDKYY
+227 AKDRSTDKYY
-237 AVKKIVPQLEK
+237 AVKKIIPHLEK
-248 EKHFTME
+248 EKHFTIE

-265 EGNEKIEKLLGI
+265 EGNAKIEGLLGI
-277 NNLYDIAHIEYLHNI
+277 ENLYDMAHIEYLHNI

-301 YKKDVDYMVQGDEVV
+301 YKKDVDYMIQGDEVV

-358 FQNYFRMYDKLAG
+358 FQNYFRMYNKLAG
-371 MTGTAETESE
+371 MTGTAETEAP

-396 NKPIHRKDYNDVI
+396 NKPICRKDHDDVI
-409 YKTENVKYK
+409 YKTEDVKYR
-418 HIGNFIKELHS
+418 HIGEFIKELHS
-429 KKQPV
+429 KKQPA

-448 QILSRENISHKVL
+448 QILARENIPHKVL
-461 NAKHHDKEAEIV
+461 NAKRHAQEAEIV

-479 GAITIATNMAGRGTD
+479 SAITIATNMAGRGTD

-507 KTKQDTEESYQQR
+507 KTKQDSEESYQQR
-520 LKKFQALCQ
+520 LKKFQGLCQ
-529 KEKEEVLSAGGLCI
+529 KEREEVLAAGGLFI

-561 SGRQGDPGA
+561 SGRQGDPGG

-579 DLMRVFGGERMQKV
+579 DLMRVFGGERMKKI
-593 MTTLK
+593 MSALK

-603 PITDK
+603 PITDR

-645 IYDIRKEVMRG
+645 IYKIRKKALREEG
-656 ENLERQFLD
+656 LERLFLD
-665 RLSEVVSDQLDQ
+665 YMADALSDQLDQ
-677 AANENL
+677 TVNEDM
-683 KKEQWNLEA
+683 KKEEWD
-692 LQSFLKRGIGVD
+692 LQGLRSFLKRSFDLDIG
-704 IAFPPLEN
+704 FPPLEN
-712 LTLESVNSKVQDSI
+712 LTLEDVNSKAQESV
-726 RTKFEEKKQELKEH
+726 RVRFEEKKQELGEH
-740 FEPLIQ
+740 FLPLIQ
-746 FLLLQTIDARWREHL
+746 FLLLQTTDARWREHL

-786 KETFHLFESLNL
+786 KESFNMFEALNL
-798 TVASELIEKFF
+798 SVAGEVIEKFF
-809 KIQISSEAE
+809 KIQISPADEFERKDREAE
-818 LARQNNRDEQLI
+818 GLI
-830 YNERNLEDSAFPSP
+830 YNERDSESFAFP
-844 RELSSSPSR
+844 SPSR
-853 EASSPQREK
+853 EALAPQRER

-867 QRRQQARALKKQR
+867 QRRRQAQLLKKRR